1 MTFTRLGLDYNQWI
15 DREAFQEDME
25 KRIEERERMAEPIKV
40 IPFNRDAML
49 LVLQL
54 KPEQWNVLIDST
66 KLAGELTAEELITEA
81 LQEWMT
87 RRAACPATGERK
99 L

>member
-15 DREAFQEDME
+15 ERESEQSDMDRRIQEH
-25 KRIEERERMAEPIKV
+25 ERMAEPQEV
-40 IPFNRDAML
+40 LPFNQDANL
-49 LVLQL
+49 FTL
-54 KPEQWNVLIDST
+54 KLTPGQWNVLIDAT
-66 KLAGELTAEELITEA
+66 QMCGDDTAEELITEA